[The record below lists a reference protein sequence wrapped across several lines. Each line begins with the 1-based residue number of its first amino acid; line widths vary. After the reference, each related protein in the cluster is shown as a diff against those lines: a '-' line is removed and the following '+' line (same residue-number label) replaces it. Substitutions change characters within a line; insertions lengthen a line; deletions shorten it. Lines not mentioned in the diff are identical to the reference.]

1 MKNLKI
7 IITIVITLIITL
19 TITLTITGCTSAD
32 TVGHNISRESDE
44 FKVKR
49 RITFINLRTGD
60 YLFSMTGL
68 CSIQG
73 GSNSLNEELEV
84 ICKTGEDKYQKHL
97 LYLAQETTYVVEQL
111 DFSEVSR
118 YDYEF
123 IFRPEAIV
131 PVEIKTE
138 VGGK

>member
-7 IITIVITLIITL
+7 IVTIVITLVITL
-19 TITLTITGCTSAD
+19 TLTGCTSAD
-32 TVGHNISRESDE
+32 TVGYNISRESDE

-73 GSNSLNEELEV
+73 GSGSLNDELEV
-84 ICKTGEDKYQKHL
+84 ICKTGEDKYHKHL

-111 DFSEVSR
+111 DYSDVSK

-123 IFRPEAIV
+123 IFRPDAIV
-131 PVEIKTE
+131 PIEIKTE
-138 VGGK
+138 TSGK